1 MKIIDIV
8 ITAKTQ
14 MREISEE
21 VVTDYTEKLLEGAK
35 FPPVE
40 VFTDGK
46 TTWLVDGFQRLL
58 AHQRAKIADIEVSIH
73 KGTLRDAQFY
83 ALGVNDKHGKPR
95 TVKDKRNAV
104 ITALEDMEWG
114 LLSSREIAKACNVSH
129 TFVANVKKSLEKET
143 KPTKPA
149 KPAKKTPEV
158 KTSAPEVKTEVATLP
173 PEYDPKE
180 DQINELSV
188 TNQQLSEENTK
199 LKDLDLVVS
208 EEQAVVLD
216 EITGLRNQ
224 IKALEAE
231 LRAVKNS
238 RDQFQNKNLELIKQV
253 KYLENKIKK
262 SGS

>member
-1 MKIIDIV
+1 MKINDIV
-8 ITAKTQ
+8 IDAKTQ
-14 MREISEE
+14 MREISED
-21 VVTDYTEKLLEGAK
+21 VVIDYTEKLLDGVK
-35 FPPVE
+35 LPPIE

-58 AHQRAKIADIEVSIH
+58 AHQRAKLTDIEVTVH

-95 TVKDKRNAV
+95 TVEDKRNAV
-104 ITALEDMEWG
+104 MIALEDMEWG
-114 LLSSREIAKACNVSH
+114 QLSNREIAEACKVSH
-129 TFVANVKKSLEKET
+129 TFVANIKKSLEK
-143 KPTKPA
+143 
-149 KPAKKTPEV
+149 PAKKIPKKTQKKPETPAV
-158 KTSAPEVKTEVATLP
+158 KGSEAVVATLP

-188 TNQQLSEENTK
+188 TNQQLAEENAK

-216 EITGLRNQ
+216 EITGLRNKV
-224 IKALEAE
+224 KALEAE

-262 SGS
+262 LG

>member
-1 MKIIDIV
+1 MKINDIV
-8 ITAKTQ
+8 IDAKTQ
-14 MREISEE
+14 MREISED
-21 VVTDYTEKLLEGAK
+21 VVTDYTEKLLDGVK
-35 FPPVE
+35 LPPIE

-58 AHQRAKIADIEVSIH
+58 AHQRAKLTDIEVVVH

-95 TVKDKRNAV
+95 TVEDKRNAV
-104 ITALEDMEWG
+104 MIALEDMEWG
-114 LLSSREIAKACNVSH
+114 QLSNREIADACKVSH
-129 TFVANVKKSLEKET
+129 TFVANVKKSLEKPSKK
-143 KPTKPA
+143 KP
-149 KPAKKTPEV
+149 KKTQKKPETPVV
-158 KTSAPEVKTEVATLP
+158 KGAEVVVATLP

-188 TNQQLSEENTK
+188 TNQQLAEENTK

-216 EITGLRNQ
+216 EITGLRN
-224 IKALEAE
+224 KVNALEAE

-262 SGS
+262 SG

>member
-1 MKIIDIV
+1 MKIENIV
-8 ITAKTQ
+8 INAKTQ

-21 VVTDYTEKLLEGAK
+21 VVTDYTEKLLEGVK

-46 TTWLVDGFQRLL
+46 ITWLVDGFQRLL
-58 AHQRAKIADIEVSIH
+58 AHQRAKIVDIEVFIH

-129 TFVANVKKSLEKET
+129 TFVANIKKSLEKET
-143 KPTKPA
+143 KPA
-149 KPAKKTPEV
+149 KPAKKISTPEV
-158 KTSAPEVKTEVATLP
+158 KTSAPEVKAEVATLP
-173 PEYDPKE
+173 AEYDPKE

-199 LKDLDLVVS
+199 LKDLELVVN
-208 EEQAVVLD
+208 EEQGVVLD

>member
-1 MKIIDIV
+1 MKINDIV
-8 ITAKTQ
+8 IDAKTQ
-14 MREISEE
+14 MREISED
-21 VVTDYTEKLLEGAK
+21 VVVDYTEKLLDGVK
-35 FPPVE
+35 LPPIE

-46 TTWLVDGFQRLL
+46 TNWLVDGFQRLL
-58 AHQRAKIADIEVSIH
+58 AHKRAKLTDIEVTVH

-95 TVKDKRNAV
+95 TVEDKRNAV
-104 ITALEDMEWG
+104 MIALEDMEWG
-114 LLSSREIAKACNVSH
+114 QLSLREIAEACKVSH
-129 TFVANVKKSLEKET
+129 SFVATVKKSLEKPST
-143 KPTKPA
+143 PKPTKPVVPA
-149 KPAKKTPEV
+149 KPTTP
-158 KTSAPEVKTEVATLP
+158 APEVKVDIPVTTLP
-173 PEYDPKE
+173 VDYDPKE

-188 TNQQLSEENTK
+188 TNQQLAEENAK

-216 EITGLRNQ
+216 EITGLRNK

-262 SGS
+262 LG

>member
-1 MKIIDIV
+1 MKIEDIV
-8 ITAKTQ
+8 IDAKTQ
-14 MREISEE
+14 MREISED
-21 VVTDYTEKLLEGAK
+21 VVTDYTEKLLEGIK

-46 TTWLVDGFQRLL
+46 TIWLVDGFQRLL
-58 AHQRAKIADIEVSIH
+58 AHQRAKLVYIDAVTQ

-83 ALGVNDKHGKPR
+83 SLGVNDKHGKPR
-95 TVKDKRNAV
+95 TVKDKTNAV
-104 ITALEDMEWG
+104 LIALEDMEWG
-114 LLSSREIAKACNVSH
+114 LLSNREIAKACNVSH
-129 TFVANVKKSLEKET
+129 TFVGNVKKSLEK
-143 KPTKPA
+143 PA
-149 KPAKKTPEV
+149 KNKPKKTQKKPETPVV
-158 KTSAPEVKTEVATLP
+158 KGAEVAVATLP
-173 PEYDPKE
+173 AGEYDPKE
-180 DQINELSV
+180 DQISELSV
-188 TNQQLSEENTK
+188 TNQQLVEENTK
-199 LKDLDLVVS
+199 LKDKDLVVS
-208 EEQAVVLD
+208 EDKAVVLD